1 MSRGRRGEGTSHS
14 LTADSKKPRFL
25 ILFQS
30 LNNYKTTLQDGE
42 YKLIVYLFRKTET
55 KSLVDME
62 FRAVKKNFPCR
73 QPAAACSESGGD
85 FT

>member
-42 YKLIVYLFRKTET
+42 YKLIICLLRKTET
-55 KSLVDME
+55 KSLVDTE
-62 FRAVKKNFPCR
+62 FRVVKEKLSL
-73 QPAAACSESGGD
+73 PAARSCM
-85 FT
+85 